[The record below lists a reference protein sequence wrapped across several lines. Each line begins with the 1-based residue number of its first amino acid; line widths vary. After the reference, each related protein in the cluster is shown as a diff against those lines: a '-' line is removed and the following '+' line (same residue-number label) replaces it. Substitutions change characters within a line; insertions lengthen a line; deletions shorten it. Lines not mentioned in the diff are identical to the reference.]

1 MKQKLSVFLLL
12 ASLFITGH
20 NAYSQ
25 NPDDVVKLVTVE
37 FAPYEFEEQ
46 ENDIKK
52 IKGIQVD
59 MVKRMCELAGI
70 QYSLELLPFKRAY
83 EEVLTLK
90 KDCIFNFYK
99 NPERSALFDYT
110 DPLLNNPLV
119 IFVKKGEETKIRFTG
134 KIEEL
139 KGYQIGVMLGY
150 TYSPEFDKAIKDNT
164 ITVDPV
170 SSHDINFQK
179 LSRER
184 IDMYICEQNVG
195 LYTAKKI
202 GVADQVAF
210 LETPFK
216 IQQGYLGIAK
226 NNPKKII
233 IEKLNAALK
242 QIKDSGEYSSFFD
255 KYLK

>member
-1 MKQKLSVFLLL
+1 MKQILSVFLLL
-12 ASLFITGH
+12 ASIFVLGQ
-20 NAYSQ
+20 NGYSQ
-25 NPDDVVKLVTVE
+25 NPDDVVRLVTVE

-46 ENDIKK
+46 ENGVKI

-59 MVKRMCELAGI
+59 MVKRMCELAGL
-70 QYSLELLPFKRAY
+70 QYSLKLLPFKRAY
-83 EEVLTLK
+83 EEALSLK
-90 KDCIFNFYK
+90 QDCIFNFYK
-99 NPERSALFDYT
+99 NPERLSLFDYT

-134 KIEEL
+134 KVEEL
-139 KGYQIGVMLGY
+139 KGFQIGVMLGY
-150 TYSPEFDKAIKDNT
+150 TYSPDFDEAIKNNV

-170 SSHDINFQK
+170 SSHVINFQK
-179 LSRER
+179 LSHKR

-202 GVADQVAF
+202 GVAEQIAF

-226 NNPKKII
+226 NNPKKAII
-233 IEKLNAALK
+233 GKLNAALK

>member
-1 MKQKLSVFLLL
+1 MKQILFVFLLL
-12 ASLFITGH
+12 LSLFITGH

-25 NPDDVVKLVTVE
+25 NLEDVVRFVTVE

-46 ENDIKK
+46 ENDVKI

-70 QYSLELLPFKRAY
+70 RYSIELLPFKRAY
-83 EEVLTLK
+83 KEVLNLE

-99 NPERSALFDYT
+99 NPERLTLFDYT

-134 KIEEL
+134 KVEEL

-150 TYSPEFDKAIKDNT
+150 TYSPEFDEAIKNNT
-164 ITVDPV
+164 ITVNPV
-170 SSHDINFQK
+170 PSHDINFQK
-179 LSRER
+179 LSHKR

-202 GVADQVAF
+202 GVAEKIAF

-226 NNPKKII
+226 NNPKKFI

>member
-1 MKQKLSVFLLL
+1 MKEKLSVFLLL
-12 ASLFITGH
+12 ASLFVTSQ

-25 NPDDVVKLVTVE
+25 NPGDVVRLVTVE

-46 ENDIKK
+46 EGSVKI

-70 QYSLELLPFKRAY
+70 RYSIELLPFKRAY
-83 EEVLTLK
+83 EEVLSLK

-99 NPERSALFDYT
+99 NSERLALFDYT

-119 IFVKKGEETKIRFTG
+119 IFVRKGEETKIRFSG
-134 KIEEL
+134 MVEEL

-150 TYSPEFDKAIKDNT
+150 TYSPDFDEAIKNNS
-164 ITVDPV
+164 ITVNPV
-170 SSHDINFQK
+170 SSHEINLRK
-179 LSRER
+179 LSHKR

-195 LYTAKKI
+195 LYTAKEI
-202 GVADQVAF
+202 GLTEQVAF

-226 NNPKKII
+226 NNPKKAI